1 MPVVCVIGGPN
12 GAGKTTL
19 AYQLLPESLCRQFVN
34 ADEIAA
40 GLSPFAH
47 ETVRVQAGRLM
58 LRRMRELAC
67 RGEDFAF
74 ESTLSSRSPVKFLR
88 GLRGKNYR
96 IHLIYIYLH
105 SVNLALARVRNRVR
119 CGGHDIPVADIK
131 RRYHRSLAN
140 LKNDYL
146 PLAGR
151 WTVYDNSTDNL
162 RVVAHGGQAAPAVED
177 ETQWRQINR

>member
-1 MPVVCVIGGPN
+1 M
-12 GAGKTTL
+12 
-19 AYQLLPESLCRQFVN
+19 
-34 ADEIAA
+34 
-40 GLSPFAH
+40 
-47 ETVRVQAGRLM
+47 
-58 LRRMRELAC
+58 
-67 RGEDFAF
+67 
-74 ESTLSSRSPVKFLR
+74 SSRSPVKFLR
-88 GLRGKNYR
+88 GLRGKNYQ